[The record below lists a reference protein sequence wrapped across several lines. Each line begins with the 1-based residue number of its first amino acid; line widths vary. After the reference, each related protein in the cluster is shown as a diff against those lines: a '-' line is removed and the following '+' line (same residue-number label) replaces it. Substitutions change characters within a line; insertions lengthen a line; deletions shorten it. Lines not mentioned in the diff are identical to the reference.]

1 MSQQGEGQGE
11 NNQKFTMEAMQQQ
24 FQRWELV
31 FNNLQDQLDDLKK
44 GQRDQIPNPR
54 RSNPR
59 NPIDLDE
66 FGKEYDGDDSD
77 DVSRRSN
84 RSRTAP
90 SERRR
95 RNQHDSRD
103 NVDRNLGS
111 IKMTIPPFQGKSDPD
126 LYIEWERKV
135 ELVFECHNYSEE
147 KKVKLAAV
155 AFTDYAI
162 AWWDQLITGRRRNFE
177 RPIETWEEMKAAM
190 RKRFVPSHYYRD
202 LHLKLQNLRQ
212 GSRSVEEYFKE
223 MEMALIRANITEERE
238 ATMARFLCGL
248 NREIANVVELQ
259 HYVEI
264 EDMVHMAMKIERQL
278 RRGRV
283 PKSDPPYA
291 GSS

>member
-1 MSQQGEGQGE
+1 
-11 NNQKFTMEAMQQQ
+11 
-24 FQRWELV
+24 
-31 FNNLQDQLDDLKK
+31 
-44 GQRDQIPNPR
+44 
-54 RSNPR
+54 
-59 NPIDLDE
+59 
-66 FGKEYDGDDSD
+66 
-77 DVSRRSN
+77 
-84 RSRTAP
+84 
-90 SERRR
+90 
-95 RNQHDSRD
+95 
-103 NVDRNLGS
+103 
-111 IKMTIPPFQGKSDPD
+111 MTIPPFQGKSDPD

-291 GSS
+291 GSSSKTKPSWDPPSKPRERSSYANRDEKTMTKPREISKDKGTSTFQSQRTRDIKCFCCLGTGHIASEYPNKRQ